1 MATLKRDSAGNYITR
16 FWTNGRGSRLVYENF
31 GPISHKD
38 AGKRL
43 AALVAKCKA
52 RPASVDPRL
61 TFGKLADLYVESKGA
76 RLSERGR
83 ALAEM
88 QLRCHLKPFFGEM
101 RVEDIKAAD
110 VERFREQRRQLVRRK
125 GAAGGRVS
133 ERTDRPVSPSTFNR
147 EWSLLRAVL
156 NFGERT
162 ERIDRNPIRRGAVE
176 MLPTNP
182 RSVFFEPA
190 EWAAFIEA
198 ASADDELRRT
208 VPAFR
213 LLLLTGSRI
222 GEVAGL
228 TWADVDL
235 DRKLLRVAQEKTR
248 SSKTLPI
255 VGAVAEILG
264 SLVRGVPAAP
274 LFIRAGGEPMETE
287 YLQVA
292 FARIRRRAGLDA
304 GQHGKPTPHSVRH
317 TAATWLRR
325 ASVPVDRIAAVL
337 GHSAP
342 AESRITLGY
351 THLEPAELEPAMRAL
366 EAAEA
371 DAFSIRER
379 TVNENR
385 PAAGEAKP

>member
-1 MATLKRDSAGNYITR
+1 MSLKRDRSGNYVCR

-38 AGKRL
+38 ASKRE
-43 AALVAKCKA
+43 AALVAKWKA

-76 RLSERGR
+76 RLSKRGR

-110 VERFREQRRQLVRRK
+110 VERYRAQRRQLVRRK
-125 GAAGGRVS
+125 GAAGRVT
-133 ERTDRPVSPSTFNR
+133 ERTDLPVSPSTFNR
-147 EWSLLRAVL
+147 EWSFIRAIL
-156 NFGERT
+156 NFAERT
-162 ERIDRNPIRRGAVE
+162 ERVDRNPIRRGAVE
-176 MLPTNP
+176 MLPTKP

-208 VPAFR
+208 VPALR

-228 TWADVDL
+228 RWADVDL
-235 DRKLLRVAQEKTR
+235 ERRLLRVAQEKTR
-248 SSKTLPI
+248 SSKTLP
-255 VGAVAEILG
+255 VAGAVAEILG

-274 LFIRAGGEPMETE
+274 LLIRAGGAPMTTA

-292 FARIRRRAGLDA
+292 FKRIRRRAKLDA
-304 GQHGKPTPHSVRH
+304 GQHGKPTP
-317 TAATWLRR
+317 
-325 ASVPVDRIAAVL
+325 
-337 GHSAP
+337 
-342 AESRITLGY
+342 
-351 THLEPAELEPAMRAL
+351 
-366 EAAEA
+366 
-371 DAFSIRER
+371 
-379 TVNENR
+379 
-385 PAAGEAKP
+385 

>member
-1 MATLKRDSAGNYITR
+1 MSLKRDRSGNYVCR

-38 AGKRL
+38 ASKRE
-43 AALVAKCKA
+43 AALVAKWKA

-76 RLSERGR
+76 RLSKRGR

-110 VERFREQRRQLVRRK
+110 VERYREQRRQLVRRK
-125 GAAGGRVS
+125 GIAGRVS
-133 ERTDRPVSPSTFNR
+133 ERTDLPVAPSTFNR
-147 EWSLLRAVL
+147 EWSFIRAIL
-156 NFGERT
+156 NFAERT
-162 ERIDRNPIRRGAVE
+162 ERVDRNPIRRGAVE
-176 MLPTNP
+176 MLPTTP

-208 VPAFR
+208 VPALR

-228 TWADVDL
+228 KWADVDL
-235 DRKLLRVAQEKTR
+235 ERKLLRVAQEKTR

-255 VGAVAEILG
+255 APAVAEILG

-274 LFIRAGGEPMETE
+274 LFIRAGGAPMTTA

-325 ASVPVDRIAAVL
+325 ASVPIDRIAAVL
-337 GHSAP
+337 GHHAS

-371 DAFSIRER
+371 AAFAIRER

-385 PAAGEAKP
+385 PATGEAKP